1 MKSFL
6 FLAKTVQCSRFA
18 PWCCT
23 VAVARCRA
31 VAVALRSRMVAV
43 LLATTILM
51 PVAASPYLADLQLD
65 WQQGTM
71 VAVVEM
77 DLATSGIRLPSG
89 RSEAERIIARIAPD
103 LVRDT
108 VTSIVLDSYR
118 TVGDSLDDGSIDSE
132 ALRDFIES
140 GKRQNIVMS
149 IDMARMKASFRWNLA
164 ELAGL
169 YVRHTIPTA
178 LPEADRFVP
187 TRAYTGIIVY
197 VQGEYAVRGEHRP
210 GRLAPSLFPRI
221 YDDEMNPILS
231 RNHVDPAIL
240 RAGGIAAF
248 AKGLDDPIIERRAG
262 DDPLRIMAYQIF
274 GTQRT
279 DIIIT
284 RTDALKILGDPAN
297 RELIRNGRIVFV
309 LDL

>member
-1 MKSFL
+1 MKPL
-6 FLAKTVQCSRFA
+6 FYLARARQSTVL
-18 PWCCT
+18 
-23 VAVARCRA
+23 
-31 VAVALRSRMVAV
+31 VALFA
-43 LLATTILM
+43 ATILI
-51 PVAASPYLADLQLD
+51 PAAATPYLADIYLD

-77 DLATSGIRLPSG
+77 DLAASGIRLPSG
-89 RSEAERIIARIAPD
+89 RSEAERTIASTAPA
-103 LVRDT
+103 LVQHT

-118 TVGDSLDDGSIDSE
+118 TVNHSLDDGSIDSE

-140 GKRQNIVMS
+140 GKRLDTAMS
-149 IDMARMKASFRWNLA
+149 SDMARMRISYRWNLA
-164 ELAGL
+164 ELAAL

-197 VQGEYAVRGEHRP
+197 VQGEYAVRGEHRS
-210 GRLAPSLFPRI
+210 GRLVPSLFPRI
-221 YDDEMNPILS
+221 YDDGMNPILS
-231 RNHVDPAIL
+231 RNHVDPVAL

-248 AKGLDDPIIERRAG
+248 AKRLDDPVIELRAG
-262 DDPLRIMAYQIF
+262 DDPLRIMAHQIF
-274 GTQRT
+274 GTLRT